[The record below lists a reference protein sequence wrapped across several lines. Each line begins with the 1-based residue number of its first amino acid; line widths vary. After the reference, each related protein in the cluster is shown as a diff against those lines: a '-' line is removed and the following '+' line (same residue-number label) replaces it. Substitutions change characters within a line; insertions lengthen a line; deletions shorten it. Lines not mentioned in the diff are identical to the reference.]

1 MWFSKSSNVPVHPSR
16 LLSDLSV
23 DCSPH
28 GDPHV
33 GQLGRTVIVL
43 VGFLFVMQEVSDS
56 IPPSPRPRVA
66 EDVTFKSGF

>member
-43 VGFLFVMQEVSDS
+43 VGFLFVMQEV
-56 IPPSPRPRVA
+56 
-66 EDVTFKSGF
+66 